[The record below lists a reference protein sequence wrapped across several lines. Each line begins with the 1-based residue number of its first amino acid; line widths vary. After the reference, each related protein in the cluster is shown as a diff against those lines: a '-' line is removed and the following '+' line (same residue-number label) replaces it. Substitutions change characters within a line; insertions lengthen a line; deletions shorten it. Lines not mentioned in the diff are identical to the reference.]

1 MHNLIYDLACL
12 GNIICSSFQEIRLRK
27 AVMSRVSIFLNTGNV
42 LHLYQNATETYSEC
56 SMPGTALDSRDKG
69 WNTEAYTER
78 IKRQRL
84 RGWTT
89 TGRQRGQKGTI
100 LGGPGPLQH
109 PTESLL
115 NGEVLKYYLIPWKLP
130 QFHNRLCH

>member
-1 MHNLIYDLACL
+1 MFSKHHVLIL
-12 GNIICSSFQEIRLRK
+12 
-27 AVMSRVSIFLNTGNV
+27 SRDKTKESNYVSGIYFPEHRECTS
-42 LHLYQNATETYSEC
+42 LYENATETYSEC

-69 WNTEAYTER
+69 SNTEAYTER

-84 RGWTT
+84 REWNPA
-89 TGRQRGQKGTI
+89 GRQRGQQGTI

-109 PTESLL
+109 PTESVL
-115 NGEVLKYYLIPWKLP
+115 NGEVLKYYVIPWKLP